1 MKVTRLPDVERSEGR
16 SVAVGTFD
24 GVHLGHRAVIAGSDT
39 VLTFDPHPVSVVA
52 PQHTPKLLTT
62 PERKAKLIASLGVR
76 EMVVIP
82 FDAEFAKRSAA
93 EFIDDVLVAALGA
106 TRVAIGENFRFGHKA
121 QGDPRLVRSDERFS
135 TTVHP
140 LLEVDGEIVSSS
152 HIRGLVLAGELTEA
166 NRLLGAPF
174 QLCGEVSHGDRR
186 GRTLGFPTANLIP
199 QEQYV
204 CPGHGVYAARAT
216 VAGAG
221 GALGSEG
228 VAAAVSIGVR
238 PTFKTGRGELIEAYL
253 LDFDGDLYG
262 QSLCLE
268 FLARLRGE
276 RRFDTAEALVE
287 QMRRDVEQTRALV
300 VGAASGSESV
310 KPG

>member
-1 MKVTRLPDVERSEGR
+1 MKVTRLPDVERSAGR

-24 GVHLGHRAVIAGSDT
+24 GVHLGHREVIAGSDT

-52 PQHTPKLLTT
+52 PAHTPKLLTA
-62 PERKAKLIASLGVR
+62 PARKAELIASLGVA

-93 EFIDDVLVAALGA
+93 EFVEDVLVGALGA

-121 QGDPRLVRSDERFS
+121 QGDPRLLQADERFA

-152 HIRGLVLAGELTEA
+152 HIRGLVLAGDLAEA
-166 NRLLGAPF
+166 SRLLGARF
-174 QLCGEVSHGDRR
+174 QLCGEVTHGDER
-186 GRTLGFPTANLIP
+186 GRKLGFPTANLVP
-199 QEQYV
+199 DDDFA
-204 CPGHGVYAARAT
+204 CPGHGVYACIASGPGFAAR
-216 VAGAG
+216 
-221 GALGSEG
+221 
-228 VAAAVSIGVR
+228 AAAVSIGVR
-238 PTFKTGRGELIEAYL
+238 PTFQTGRGELIEAYL

-262 QSLCLE
+262 QSLCLD
-268 FLARLRGE
+268 FLVRLRGE

-287 QMRRDVEQTRALV
+287 QMHRDVERTRELL
-300 VGAASGSESV
+300 AAEAAGSARV
-310 KPG
+310 TGD